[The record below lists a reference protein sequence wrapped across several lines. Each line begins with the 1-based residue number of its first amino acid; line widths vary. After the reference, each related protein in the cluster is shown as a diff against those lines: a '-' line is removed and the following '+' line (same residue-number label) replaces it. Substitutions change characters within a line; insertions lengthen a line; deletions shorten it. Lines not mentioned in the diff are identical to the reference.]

1 MEQRKLKIALAALS
15 ALTMGALA
23 VASGVADLAEA
34 FPDVPVF
41 LIQMLITAP
50 ILVQTPVTLFSS
62 WLCRFASPKRLL
74 LLACILFIVGGLTP
88 YFVHVYPVILL
99 MRCVYGA

>member
-62 WLCRFASPKRLL
+62 WFCRFS
-74 LLACILFIVGGLTP
+74 
-88 YFVHVYPVILL
+88 
-99 MRCVYGA
+99 